1 MLRHFKSGRLTFGV
15 SVGLLGMALMS
26 TGYARVDKAPTFK
39 TDPYPFVENLGQL
52 ADPEGRPLTEAYF
65 TFEAPG
71 MRGYVTRWGLT
82 LFFYRLER
90 DKVERAGDRHLR
102 EVREPDSV
110 KVAWERVDIELVGG
124 CVEGGR
130 IRKGMPS
137 VWGQNYYLA
146 HCPQGIL
153 GVRGYGE
160 VVVERVWPGV
170 DWVLRYDEGV
180 GGVKQEFVVQGGYRW
195 DQVRLRIWSR
205 GGAEVSEG
213 RLRVRTEYGEFVEE
227 GLVGYY
233 GSERVGVRY
242 RLLSERQEGEV
253 KVVEVGYA
261 VSGVPE
267 VGEKTLV
274 IDPVLQWGTYFGGSS
289 RDCAHSVAVD
299 GSGNLFVVGDV
310 WGSSFP
316 LANPPGGGAYFDNTY
331 NGGTFDAFIAKF
343 SGSNLSLV
351 WSTYF
356 GGSSDDLA
364 ASVAVDGSGSVFVVG
379 WTRAT
384 NFPRVNPD
392 GGAYYSGSHKGG
404 TYDAFIAKFSGSNLS
419 LVWSTYFGGSGWDEA
434 HSVAVDG
441 SGNVFVVGFT
451 GSTSL
456 LFPLANP
463 PGGGAYFDNTLD
475 GSGDAF
481 IAKFLGSNLSLVW
494 STYFGG
500 SDNDWANSVAVD
512 GSGNVFVVGSTSSGS
527 GFPLANPPGGGAYF
541 DNTLDGDGDAFI
553 AKFSGS
559 ALRLVWSTY
568 FGGNNNEDE
577 ANSVAVD
584 GSGNVFV
591 GGWTRSTSNFPREN
605 PGGGAYY
612 QGTHNGGF
620 YDAFIAKFSGSNLRL
635 VWSTYYGGSNRDFV
649 LGNRSIVAGAGFI
662 AVVAITYTTNASF
675 PVANRSPSCPGGFYQ
690 GTHGGGVDDLAILT
704 FDLNGRPVWR
714 TFYGGP
720 GDDGSASSSY
730 GLQSV
735 AVYSTYLYVMAHTN
749 GGLPA
754 SHLPNPGGGAYYDNT
769 YNGGD
774 GDVVLLRFDY
784 ANCPLLRWEETADG
798 GAGYGRG
805 RWEAWWDGGA
815 VRVAGI
821 EAPGWYSVM
830 GMDGRI
836 VGRWYVDGEGGA
848 LEGPWSR
855 GLYVVY
861 REGSGESR
869 RVYVGP

>member
-1 MLRHFKSGRLTFGV
+1 
-15 SVGLLGMALMS
+15 MALMS
-26 TGYARVDKAPTFK
+26 TGYARVDKAPTFQ

-52 ADPEGRPLTEAYF
+52 ADPEGRPLRDAYF

-82 LFFYRLER
+82 LYFYRAEGEGEEEEEEDTLTPWLEES
-90 DKVERAGDRHLR
+90 K
-102 EVREPDSV
+102 PDAW

-137 VWGQNYYLA
+137 VWGRNYYLG

-160 VVVERVWPGV
+160 VVVEGVWPGV

-195 DQVRLRIWSR
+195 DEVRLRIWSR

-213 RLRVRTEYGEFVEE
+213 RLRVRTGYGEFVEE

-242 RLLSERQEGEV
+242 RLLSERREGEV
-253 KVVEVGYA
+253 KVVEVGYE
-261 VSGVPE
+261 VSGAPE

-274 IDPVLQWGTYFGGSS
+274 IDPVLQWGTYFGGSGWDNARS
-289 RDCAHSVAVD
+289 VAVDGSGDVFVVGWTSSFGFPRLNPGWGAYYDGTLGGNSDAFIAKFSGSNLSLAWSTYFGGNGGDDAYSVAVD
-299 GSGNLFVVGDV
+299 GSGNVFVVG
-310 WGSSFP
+310 WTSSTSNFP
-316 LANPPGGGAYFDNTY
+316 LANGGVYYDNTH
-331 NGGTFDAFIAKF
+331 NGGYDAYIAKF

-356 GGSSDDLA
+356 GGNGWDEAS
-364 ASVAVDGSGSVFVVG
+364 SVAVDGSGNVFVVG
-379 WTRAT
+379 WTSST
-384 NFPRVNPD
+384 SNFPLAN
-392 GGAYYSGSHKGG
+392 GGAYYDDTYNGG
-404 TYDAFIAKFSGSNLS
+404 PYDAFIAKFSGSNLS
-419 LVWSTYFGGSGWDEA
+419 LVWSTYFGGDNSD
-434 HSVAVDG
+434 
-441 SGNVFVVGFT
+441 
-451 GSTSL
+451 
-456 LFPLANP
+456 LA
-463 PGGGAYFDNTLD
+463 Y
-475 GSGDAF
+475 
-481 IAKFLGSNLSLVW
+481 
-494 STYFGG
+494 
-500 SDNDWANSVAVD
+500 SVAVD
-512 GSGNVFVVGSTSSGS
+512 GSGNVFVVGSTGS
-527 GFPLANPPGGGAYF
+527 ASNFPLANGGVYF
-541 DNTLDGDGDAFI
+541 DNTYDGGEAFI

-559 ALRLVWSTY
+559 NLSLVWSTY
-568 FGGNNNEDE
+568 FGGDGDDY
-577 ANSVAVD
+577 ASSVAVD

-591 GGWTRSTSNFPREN
+591 VGYTTSTSRFPLWD

-612 QGTHNGGF
+612 DNTHNGGF
-620 YDAFIAKFSGSNLRL
+620 YDAFIAKFLGRDLSLS
-635 VWSTYYGGSNRDFV
+635 WSTYYGGSDFD
-649 LGNRSIVAGAGFI
+649 LIWGSDRCIVAGAGFI
-662 AVVAITYTTNASF
+662 AVGATTFSSDF
-675 PVANRSPSCPGGFYQ
+675 PVGNHPSPCSGGFYQ
-690 GTHGGGVDDLAILT
+690 GTYGGSRDLAILT
-704 FDLNGRPVWR
+704 FDLNGVPRWR

-720 GDDGSASSSY
+720 GEEY
-730 GLQSV
+730 GWVSV
-735 AVYSTYLYVMAHTN
+735 AVSSTYLYGVSNTN
-749 GGLPA
+749 GSLPA
-754 SHLPNPGGGAYYDNT
+754 THLPNPGGGAYYDNT
-769 YNGGD
+769 HNGSH
-774 GDVVLLRFDY
+774 DVVLLSFNY
-784 ANCPLLRWEETADG
+784 ANCPLVRWEEGADE
-798 GAGYGRG
+798 GAGHRRG
-805 RWEAWWDGGA
+805 SWEAWWDGKA

-848 LEGPWSR
+848 LEGPWSP